1 MTRKGYP
8 FSKRDSNFGLNIIAS
23 LFAIPIASFFSILSQ
38 PINTSSDGGFS
49 RDLKPRVFD
58 FQEEKKV
65 YRILGI
71 VRLILPIIGMLI
83 ELLDWWIFSLMPY
96 YIFFS
101 IFDFLLSPSNFRHNV
116 EHLYIFD
123 KKRLTEHK
131 AECDNLLELNIR
143 LSIISCILYWYPIL
157 YYLLNVWDGGLTVRF
172 NIVIVVLMQVVRGL
186 LLYKLF
192 YDRKHLYGA
201 LYKNQLYLKEQE

>member
-8 FSKRDSNFGLNIIAS
+8 FSKKDSNFGLNIIAS

-71 VRLILPIIGMLI
+71 VRLILPIIGILI
-83 ELLDWWIFSLMPY
+83 ELLDWWIFPRSP
-96 YIFFS
+96 
-101 IFDFLLSPSNFRHNV
+101 FLPVLLFLSPPHTHTFRSTSLV
-116 EHLYIFD
+116 
-123 KKRLTEHK
+123 
-131 AECDNLLELNIR
+131 
-143 LSIISCILYWYPIL
+143 P
-157 YYLLNVWDGGLTVRF
+157 
-172 NIVIVVLMQVVRGL
+172 
-186 LLYKLF
+186 
-192 YDRKHLYGA
+192 
-201 LYKNQLYLKEQE
+201 LKQ